1 MPAQQCPAIYDR
13 IRLGDLQPDHVRC
26 TYIEG
31 HEADHSFRTLA
42 YTDEAEREER
52 LRVASVAVAA
62 APSGVQNLV
71 GSIEDGE
78 LDTYLELIL
87 SAAHDRKRARR
98 GVAGF
103 GRGERDRLLG
113 RLDRG

>member
-1 MPAQQCPAIYDR
+1 MPAPQCPAVYSR
-13 IRLGDLQPDHVRC
+13 VLPGDQRPEHVRC

-31 HEADHSFRTLA
+31 HDAGHSFRTLEL
-42 YTDEAEREER
+42 TDETEREELAR
-52 LRVASVAVAA
+52 ASAVTVAA
-62 APSGVQNLV
+62 APSVVQNLV

-78 LDTYLELIL
+78 MDRFLELIL

-103 GRGERDRLLG
+103 PRVSREGYFRA
-113 RLDRG
+113 